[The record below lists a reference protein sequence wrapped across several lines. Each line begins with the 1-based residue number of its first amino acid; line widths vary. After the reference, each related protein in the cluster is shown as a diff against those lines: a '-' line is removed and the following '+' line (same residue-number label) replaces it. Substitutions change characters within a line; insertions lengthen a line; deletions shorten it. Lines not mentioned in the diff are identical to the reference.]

1 MKNILTTK
9 KINILILLCILIRI
23 LITIFYYNYNDSL
36 SVNLQWASLINQN
49 GLFNIYNK
57 ELWHAGIDVDYP
69 PLFLIWLKLISP
81 LLSFAVNNSYDSLV
95 QVLLKL
101 FGLIF
106 DLSIITFL
114 YKKFSPNIA
123 LLWAINLAAFVNA
136 SMWGQ
141 VDCVFSFIL
150 ILMFYYIKEDKPEL
164 VSILF
169 AINCL
174 LKPQGIY
181 LFPVLLLY
189 LVITNHKIQR
199 KICSL
204 LYGILT
210 GIITFLPFMITNKN
224 ILLPFELYLNSSGK
238 YHQFN
243 CGASNFWVM
252 LCRIEY
258 PKGLMD
264 YFNYGLLF
272 ICIISLIL
280 IYKKTKDINIASAF
294 YLFNIFMIT
303 LAQHRR
309 YSFYAMTLCLV
320 VYILNQHKQY
330 LYYYIGLMIS
340 TGVACWGDL
349 MYLNYMKKCNY
360 GIEILSQEGL
370 KIIDDIYFYTLLV
383 SIFFNILIFFNSI
396 SFVRKYEKT

>member
-9 KINILILLCILIRI
+9 KINILIFICIAIRY

-57 ELWHAGIDVDYP
+57 ELWHVGIDVDYP

-81 LLSFAVNNSYDSLV
+81 LLAFAVNNGYEILV
-95 QVLLKL
+95 QIFLKL

-106 DLSIITFL
+106 DITTIIFL
-114 YKKFSPNIA
+114 YKKFSPKAA
-123 LLWAINLAAFVNA
+123 LLWAINLAAIVNA

-141 VDCVFSFIL
+141 VDCAFGFIL
-150 ILMFYYIKEDKPEL
+150 ILMFYYIKKDKPEL

-174 LKPQGIY
+174 LKPQGLY
-181 LFPVLLLY
+181 LFPILILY
-189 LVITNHKIQR
+189 LITTKHNLKR
-199 KICSL
+199 KIYSL
-204 LYGILT
+204 IYGALI
-210 GIITFLPFMITNKN
+210 GVITFLPFMISNKN
-224 ILLPFELYLNSSGK
+224 ILLPFELYLSSSGK

-243 CGASNFWVM
+243 CGAANFWVM

-258 PKGLMD
+258 PKGIMD

-280 IYKKTKDINIASAF
+280 IYKKTKDISIASAF

-309 YSFYAMTLCLV
+309 YSFYAMVLCLI
-320 VYILNQHKQY
+320 VYIFSQYKQY
-330 LYYYIGLMIS
+330 LYYYLGLMIS
-340 TGVACWGDL
+340 TGIACWGDL

-360 GIEILSQEGL
+360 GIEMLSETGL
-370 KIIDDIYFYTLLV
+370 KLIDDIYFYTLLI

-396 SFVRKYEKT
+396 SFVKKYN